1 MDEIQAFKSTEN
13 ILNFLDTKIAMIT
26 VKFILLGQFKNKS
39 WGRVGSSL
47 FFFEGVCRGQCLWHC
62 NIWVIVI
69 FLEVVSVKKCL
80 PPSPSD

>member
-47 FFFEGVCRGQCLWHC
+47 FFLKEFAGGSVCG
-62 NIWVIVI
+62 IVT
-69 FLEVVSVKKCL
+69 FGLL
-80 PPSPSD
+80 